1 MRLGNAHLTKKQ
13 IIMKITEITINRTS
27 SYGHYRVT
35 GVVEGTE
42 VSCITTDSEAFDYLN
57 DEDYPEKQAAAQA
70 HCEMILELTYEKL

>member
-1 MRLGNAHLTKKQ
+1 
-13 IIMKITEITINRTS
+13 MKATEIRIERTK

-35 GVVEGTE
+35 GTINGTE

-70 HCEMILELTYEKL
+70 HCELLLTLTYENL

>member
-1 MRLGNAHLTKKQ
+1 MYICQVLTIKTF
-13 IIMKITEITINRTS
+13 IMTTENVRIERTK

-35 GVVEGTE
+35 GTINGTE

-70 HCEMILELTYEKL
+70 HCEMILELAYENL

>member
-1 MRLGNAHLTKKQ
+1 
-13 IIMKITEITINRTS
+13 MKVTEIKIERTK

-57 DEDYPEKQAAAQA
+57 DDDYPEKQAAAQA
-70 HCEMILELTYEKL
+70 HCEMILELTYENL

>member
-1 MRLGNAHLTKKQ
+1 
-13 IIMKITEITINRTS
+13 MKTTEIRIERTK

-35 GVVEGTE
+35 GTINSTE

-70 HCEMILELTYEKL
+70 HCELLLTLTYENL

>member
-1 MRLGNAHLTKKQ
+1 
-13 IIMKITEITINRTS
+13 MKTTEIRIERTR

-70 HCEMILELTYEKL
+70 HCEMILELTYQNL

>member
-1 MRLGNAHLTKKQ
+1 
-13 IIMKITEITINRTS
+13 MKVTEITIKRTN

-35 GVVEGTE
+35 GTINGTE

-70 HCEMILELTYEKL
+70 HCELLLTLTYENL

>member
-1 MRLGNAHLTKKQ
+1 M
-13 IIMKITEITINRTS
+13 IMKIENVKISRTS

-57 DEDYPEKQAAAQA
+57 DEDYPEKQADAQA
-70 HCEMILELTYEKL
+70 HCEMILELTYQNL

>member
-1 MRLGNAHLTKKQ
+1 
-13 IIMKITEITINRTS
+13 MKVTEITIKRTS

-57 DEDYPEKQAAAQA
+57 DDENSDKQAAAQA
-70 HCEMILELTYEKL
+70 HCEMILELTYENL

>member
-1 MRLGNAHLTKKQ
+1 
-13 IIMKITEITINRTS
+13 MKVTEITIKRTS

-57 DEDYPEKQAAAQA
+57 DEDYSEKQAAAQA
-70 HCEMILELTYEKL
+70 HCESLLTITYENL

>member
-1 MRLGNAHLTKKQ
+1 
-13 IIMKITEITINRTS
+13 MKVTEITIKRTK

-35 GVVEGTE
+35 GTINGTE

-70 HCEMILELTYEKL
+70 HCELLLTITYENL